1 MKGAVKYQL
10 ITKYL
15 LLCAGTLHMFIHVT
29 DEISDEI
36 LCNSLVCFFS

>member
-29 DEISDEI
+29 DEI